1 MKRYGQYEERTP
13 RVPPEFLQE
22 IVVHIIGTIR
32 KCKATYEVA
41 IALTWICLWTTK
53 LSTGSVAPPH
63 LEHEG
68 CLE

>member
-1 MKRYGQYEERTP
+1 MNFVDVTHAVASEMKRYGQYEERTP

-41 IALTWICLWTTK
+41 IALT
-53 LSTGSVAPPH
+53 
-63 LEHEG
+63 
-68 CLE
+68 